1 MIIALDLCVLALLW
15 IVGIVAVCCI
25 CAAGGAAD
33 DRTEEGYAER
43 AKAEKPASK
52 VEKGAA

>member
-1 MIIALDLCVLALLW
+1 MMIGLDLCVLALLW

-33 DRTEEGYAER
+33 DRTEKGYAER
-43 AKAEKPASK
+43 AKAEKPAPK

>member
-1 MIIALDLCVLALLW
+1 MIIALDLFVLALLW

-33 DRTEEGYAER
+33 DRTEEWYAQREP
-43 AKAEKPASK
+43 ADTASK
-52 VEKGAA
+52 EEKGAA